1 MFTYEQLTGRLS
13 HDGELMGTGYS
24 GLAEGK
30 NNPAMERIHDVG
42 PIPRGSYT
50 IGPEFQS
57 EKHGP
62 VVHKLAPNDG
72 TDEYGRDGFLMHGDS
87 NAHPGAASLGCIV
100 IGRPTRLAVSALQQA
115 GDDQLTVV

>member
-1 MFTYEQLTGRLS
+1 
-13 HDGELMGTGYS
+13 MGTGYS

-72 TDEYGRDGFLMHGDS
+72 TDALV
-87 NAHPGAASLGCIV
+87 GALVKTES
-100 IGRPTRLAVSALQQA
+100 
-115 GDDQLTVV
+115 VVVDVMV